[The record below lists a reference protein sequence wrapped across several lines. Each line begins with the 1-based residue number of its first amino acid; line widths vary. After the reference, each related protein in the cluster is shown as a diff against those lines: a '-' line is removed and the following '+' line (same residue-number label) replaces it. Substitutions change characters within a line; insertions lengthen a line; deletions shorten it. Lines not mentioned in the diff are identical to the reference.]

1 MTKVSDSSVVEL
13 GFNSEVRQALK
24 AFKEAKEAE
33 ASAKARKSEAEKVL
47 RDALGGATQATI
59 GGVVAY
65 KLVNGSNSHAD
76 LKELAKAFPEAY
88 EATLRVSKYDFVK
101 AV

>member
-1 MTKVSDSSVVEL
+1 MKKTSVPSVVEL

-33 ASAKARKSEAEKVL
+33 ASAKAKKAEAEKVL
-47 RDALGGATQATI
+47 RDALGGAVQATI
-59 GGVVAY
+59 SGVVAY
-65 KLVNGSNSHAD
+65 KLVNGSNRHAD

-88 EATLRVSKYDFVK
+88 EATLRVSEYDFVK